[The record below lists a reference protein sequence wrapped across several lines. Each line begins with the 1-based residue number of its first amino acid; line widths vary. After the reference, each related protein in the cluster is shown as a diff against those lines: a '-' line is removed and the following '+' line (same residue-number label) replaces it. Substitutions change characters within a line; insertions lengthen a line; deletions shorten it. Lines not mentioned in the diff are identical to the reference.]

1 MMNIAKISEKLR
13 SLIYFHAIADI
24 FPLNFEEP
32 VLRAQ
37 LEFEFNSFSP
47 DMFYFQSFLNY
58 FGNESASIRNGLFSK
73 NHINSKKNRRKKLN
87 SSIDRKLN
95 VDFRK
100 NNEKFWK
107 KSLKLQKSIF
117 KLFQNILN
125 LSELFNKE
133 FK

>member
-1 MMNIAKISEKLR
+1 MLR
-13 SLIYFHAIADI
+13 SQISLAEELIFFHT
-24 FPLNFEEP
+24 FFEEL
-32 VLRAQ
+32 VLRAEM
-37 LEFEFNSFSP
+37 EFEFNSFSP